1 MVLPQAIRR
10 IASAIFAASTLSLAS
25 GALMAQ
31 ARLVVP
37 YPPGGSADLSGRI
50 IAQKMSEVLGRQ
62 VIVDNRPGG
71 GTLIASEHVAKS
83 AADGMT
89 MLQINPSN
97 IIAQLTIQNSS
108 IDLRRDFVA
117 VSLMASSP
125 LLLVVNPKVP
135 ARSLAEFVALAKAQ
149 PGMLNFASGGVSGIT
164 HLTGEL
170 LNSATGIK
178 VVHVPFKGS
187 ASTIAPL
194 VSGEVSMAFNDVPTY
209 LPHVR
214 AGRLRALAITGDTRS
229 ADLPDIPTMAE
240 AGFPAIDSQAW
251 FVILVPAKTPPG
263 VVGSLAKA
271 IEQVVAQP
279 DVRDRL
285 KAAGMI
291 ATASSPQQTAAMMT
305 REFDKWSKLVKEVNL
320 QAR

>member
-1 MVLPQAIRR
+1 MVLPQAMRR
-10 IASAIFAASTLSLAS
+10 IASSIFAVTALTLLN
-25 GALMAQ
+25 GTLMAQ

-50 IAQKMSEVLGRQ
+50 MAQKMSEVLGRQ

-83 AADGMT
+83 APDGMT

-97 IIAQLTIQNSS
+97 IIAQLTIKGTSV
-108 IDLRRDFVA
+108 DLRRDFVA

-125 LLLVVNPKVP
+125 LLLVVNPTVP
-135 ARSLAEFVALAKAQ
+135 AKSLAEFVAFARTQ
-149 PGMLNFASGGVSGIT
+149 PGKLHFASGGVSGIT

-187 ASTIAPL
+187 ASTITPL
-194 VSGEVSMAFNDVPTY
+194 VSGEVSIAFNDVPTY

-214 AGRLRALAITGDTRS
+214 AGRLRALAITGD
-229 ADLPDIPTMAE
+229 
-240 AGFPAIDSQAW
+240 
-251 FVILVPAKTPPG
+251 
-263 VVGSLAKA
+263 
-271 IEQVVAQP
+271 
-279 DVRDRL
+279 
-285 KAAGMI
+285 
-291 ATASSPQQTAAMMT
+291 
-305 REFDKWSKLVKEVNL
+305 
-320 QAR
+320 AR